1 MSVISK
7 QFQPLGVAKAELPK
21 RYKGFRVTRAEVSKI
36 VVASALTVFGGL
48 ATVPATASGIPTFDV
63 AQALNFLEQM
73 KEMQKQLETAKST
86 LMEAKRMY
94 DTVSGIRGFGDI
106 LRNPE
111 LAKYLPAEWKQ
122 VYDMASSVGGGG
134 YAGITGSVEEIL
146 RSLAVDGNS
155 NEALA
160 KFNERES
167 KTAATNKA
175 LGMRAFEG
183 AKQRLEQI
191 EGLMNQISRT
201 QDPKA
206 IAELQARIS
215 GEQATIQNE
224 MTKLQMMTQLQTAE
238 RELLAQQKKQI
249 MMKDLSA
256 SNTAMPEIK

>member
-1 MSVISK
+1 MSK
-7 QFQPLGVAKAELPK
+7 F
-21 RYKGFRVTRAEVSKI
+21 SKI
-36 VVASALTVFGGL
+36 VVASALAALGGI
-48 ATVPATASGIPTFDV
+48 ASAPAVAQGIPTFDA

-73 KEMQKQLETAKST
+73 KEMQKQLETAKGT

-134 YAGITGSVEEIL
+134 YSGITGSVEEIL
-146 RSLAVDGNS
+146 KAYKVDGNS
-155 NEALA
+155 NTALA
-160 KFNERES
+160 SYNERES
-167 KTAATNKA
+167 KIAATNKA

-183 AKQRLEQI
+183 AQQRLQQI
-191 EGLMNQISRT
+191 EGLMNQISKT

-206 IAELQARIS
+206 ISELQARIN

-224 MTKLQMMTQLQTAE
+224 MTKLQMMSQLQVAE

-256 SNTAMPEIK
+256 SNTGMPEIK